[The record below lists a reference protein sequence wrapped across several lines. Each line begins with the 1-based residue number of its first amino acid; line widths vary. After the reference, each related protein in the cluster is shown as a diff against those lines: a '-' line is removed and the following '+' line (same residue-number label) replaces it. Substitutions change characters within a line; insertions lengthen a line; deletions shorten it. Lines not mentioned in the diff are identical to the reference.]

1 MKESHSGS
9 GDDSD
14 NSAGVS
20 SMRQLSVL
28 GPSTQ
33 KLSEEEDLNSN
44 VVRKNQPVLI
54 SVYKEPDTEEKKL
67 CVVVTLHGGVSDV
80 EFSLVGS
87 VPGQ

>member
-9 GDDSD
+9 GDASD

-28 GPSTQ
+28 GPPTQ

-44 VVRKNQPVLI
+44 VDRKNQPVLI